1 MFLFESIIYNIHN
14 PTFHKSVKKFEFSNT
29 GFFSFSLDF
38 YGELATQKNRFLF
51 FTFTGIA
58 ELRAVQDQRESI
70 TKLKTNFA
78 QRFYL
83 HLDKFISQHVSS
95 TLFFILLTCSHK
107 SGNFKEIVCN
117 IFYFCLLYQISS
129 NLLGV

>member
-1 MFLFESIIYNIHN
+1 MCIRDSYNIHN

-38 YGELATQKNRFLF
+38 YSELATQKNRFLF

-95 TLFFILLTCSHK
+95 TLFLFYSHVHIKAEILKRSCAIFFISAYYIK
-107 SGNFKEIVCN
+107 
-117 IFYFCLLYQISS
+117 YQAIY
-129 NLLGV
+129 